1 MSLGNPSAP
10 ESSPATPAKGAAA
23 AHLEA
28 HQIGPEALKAYAHP
42 LRMAILRYLHDHGTA
57 TATTLAQ
64 HLGESTGQTSYH
76 LRQLAKHGL
85 VEDVPE
91 RGTGRERWWRSRS
104 ANVGLAT
111 MLTDESTAHAANVLL
126 SEMLRERTEA
136 LGRWLATLSSFED
149 PARLAEDPIARS
161 ALHSQSTLL
170 LTGDELEELSEL
182 LADTITEFA
191 DRHRGRFDDGAPEG
205 AVRVRAYVDV
215 FPLADDEPSP
225 PSH

>member
-10 ESSPATPAKGAAA
+10 KSSPATPAKGAAK
-23 AHLEA
+23 AHAEA
-28 HQIGPEALKAYAHP
+28 NQIGPEALKAYAHP

-57 TATTLAQ
+57 TSTTLAQ

-104 ANVGLAT
+104 TNVGLDT
-111 MLTDESTAHAANVLL
+111 MLTDKATAHAANVLL
-126 SEMLRERTEA
+126 SEMLRERTET

-149 PARLAEDPIARS
+149 PARLAEDPFARNT
-161 ALHSQSTLL
+161 LHSQSVLL
-170 LTGDELEELSEL
+170 LTAAELEELSET
-182 LADTITEFA
+182 LADTITAFA
-191 DRHRGRFDDGAPEG
+191 DRVRGRFDDGAPEG
-205 AVRVRAYVDV
+205 AVRVRAYIDV
-215 FPLADDEPSP
+215 FPLPDEGPARD
-225 PSH
+225 